1 MKRIRTLPS
10 AMMVILSIMILLS
23 GCFSEKPPY
32 GDYAD
37 GTYIGEASGYR
48 KHLKVQVTLEGG
60 YITAVDVIEHYE
72 KGAEHYQDAM
82 EQVPAAIVKTQ
93 TIGVDAVS
101 GATLTSKGIMDA
113 VRAAL
118 EQAKP

>member
-1 MKRIRTLPS
+1 
-10 AMMVILSIMILLS
+10 MMVILSIMILLS

>member
-1 MKRIRTLPS
+1 MKRTGSLPS
-10 AMMVILSIMILLS
+10 FMMVILFITILLS
-23 GCFSEKPPY
+23 GCFSEKPPF

-37 GTYIGEASGYR
+37 GTHIGEASGYR
-48 KHLKVQVTLEGG
+48 KHLKVRVTLEGG

-93 TIGVDAVS
+93 SNDVDAVS
-101 GATLTSKGIMDA
+101 GATLTSKGIMGA

-118 EQAKP
+118 DQARQ